1 MSDIKDQFTKYLSEF
16 LIYLQGIKNYSTL
29 TIKTYNTPIKEAI
42 EVSEI
47 YEENQKI
54 IFDIVKYRLK
64 ISKQNSKTI
73 NKKLSAIRSFIEYL
87 DSKDI
92 IVKLIGATSIK
103 SAQTLPKPIQTKDI
117 FEGIEYS
124 DDQERLIVM
133 LIYSFGI
140 RISELSTLKLTDIS
154 TTYITVTGKGSKQ
167 RQIPSTPIVIEFIS
181 KYKKEHTPSTYLFEK
196 NGKKLSSRQ
205 LQYRVAKVFDKIG
218 IKVTPHQLRHSF
230 ATDLLND
237 GARIN
242 DISQLLGHSSLKA
255 TGIYTKLNTNT
266 KLIQY
271 NNAHPLNKI

>member
-117 FEGIEYS
+117 FDGIEYS

-181 KYKKEHTPSTYLFEK
+181 KYKKEHKPSTYLFEK

>member
-1 MSDIKDQFTKYLSEF
+1 

-92 IVKLIGATSIK
+92 VVKLIGATSIK

-196 NGKKLSSRQ
+196 NGKRLTSRQ